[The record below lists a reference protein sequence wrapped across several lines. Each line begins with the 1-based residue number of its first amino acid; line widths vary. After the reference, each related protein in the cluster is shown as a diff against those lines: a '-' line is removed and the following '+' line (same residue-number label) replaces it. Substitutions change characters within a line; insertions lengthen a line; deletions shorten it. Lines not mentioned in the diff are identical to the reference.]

1 MCTCTH
7 RPLPSDCDT
16 CSYYPEARQAVN
28 RYGASSAGA
37 SVYAGLMLLSIQ
49 RYLILIFLIQR
60 MHHLLIL
67 YRLVARKRKLQSG
80 SDVMNILAIRVLLVS
95 SETDNNTSGTA
106 WFTIITL

>member
-1 MCTCTH
+1 
-7 RPLPSDCDT
+7 
-16 CSYYPEARQAVN
+16 
-28 RYGASSAGA
+28 
-37 SVYAGLMLLSIQ
+37 
-49 RYLILIFLIQR
+49 